1 MANYITEELNDSA
14 LVTAM
19 NNFIVNIENNDTV
32 LGLDA
37 EEIGAFTLRFNAFKA
52 AVNEVADIKLQ
63 AKSVTAD
70 KNEKKSEARAL
81 IAQYAKEWRGNLA
94 IPDSLLDLLQLPNHQ
109 NTGPR
114 SAPTIPTDL
123 SFTINNVGEVTLKWK
138 RNGNNSR
145 TIFTV
150 ETGASSSGPWNV
162 YDVTTRASSEYN
174 GATGV
179 ETFFRVTAK
188 RNGISS
194 NPSFPISLWAN
205 GNGEFFKKL
214 NAA

>member
-32 LGLDA
+32 LGLDS

-114 SAPTIPTDL
+114 SAPTVPTDL

-138 RNGNNSR
+138 RNGNNNR

-150 ETGASSSGPWNV
+150 ETGPSTTGPWSV

-174 GATGV
+174 GSTGV
-179 ETFFRVTAK
+179 ETFFRVSAK

-205 GNGEFFKKL
+205 GNGEFFQKL